1 MNIKEILAQMCLSEQ
16 AEATPFKSA
25 EDGTDYAVWK
35 INDGNT
41 AYVLKKASEQE
52 LSVYNTFLASAERA
66 VPHLYKSLNYCGELF
81 FAYGIHRR
89 ARPAEVRPRIAD
101 CGS

>member
-1 MNIKEILAQMCLSEQ
+1 MCLSEQ

-52 LSVYNTFLASAERA
+52 LSVYNTFLVSA
-66 VPHLYKSLNYCGELF
+66 
-81 FAYGIHRR
+81 
-89 ARPAEVRPRIAD
+89 
-101 CGS
+101 

>member
-66 VPHLYKSLNYCGELF
+66 VRRNVTPQLAFEVMLF
-81 FAYGIHRR
+81 DIRKALTC
-89 ARPAEVRPRIAD
+89 P
-101 CGS
+101 S

>member
-35 INDGNT
+35 INKG
-41 AYVLKKASEQE
+41 K
-52 LSVYNTFLASAERA
+52 
-66 VPHLYKSLNYCGELF
+66 
-81 FAYGIHRR
+81 R
-89 ARPAEVRPRIAD
+89 ARTV
-101 CGS
+101 C

>member
-1 MNIKEILAQMCLSEQ
+1 MNLKEILAQMCLSEQ

-41 AYVLKKASEQE
+41 AYVLKRQASKNCLFTILFWCLPSALFRTFTKALTIAASYFC
-52 LSVYNTFLASAERA
+52 LWNT
-66 VPHLYKSLNYCGELF
+66 
-81 FAYGIHRR
+81 
-89 ARPAEVRPRIAD
+89 
-101 CGS
+101 

>member
-52 LSVYNTFLASAERA
+52 LSVYNTFLVSAERA
-66 VPHLYKSLNYCGELF
+66 VPHLTKALT
-81 FAYGIHRR
+81 
-89 ARPAEVRPRIAD
+89 IAASYF
-101 CGS
+101 CLWNT

>member
-52 LSVYNTFLASAERA
+52 LSVYNTFFG
-66 VPHLYKSLNYCGELF
+66 VC
-81 FAYGIHRR
+81 R
-89 ARPAEVRPRIAD
+89 ARCSAPLQKP
-101 CGS
+101 

>member
-52 LSVYNTFLASAERA
+52 LSVYNTFWCPPSA
-66 VPHLYKSLNYCGELF
+66 LF
-81 FAYGIHRR
+81 RTFTKALT
-89 ARPAEVRPRIAD
+89 IAAN
-101 CGS
+101 CFCLWNT

>member
-1 MNIKEILAQMCLSEQ
+1 MNLKEILAQMCLSEQ

-52 LSVYNTFLASAERA
+52 LSVLQY
-66 VPHLYKSLNYCGELF
+66 F
-81 FAYGIHRR
+81 FGVCR
-89 ARPAEVRPRIAD
+89 ARCSAPLQKP
-101 CGS
+101 

>member
-52 LSVYNTFLASAERA
+52 LSVYNTFWRPPSA
-66 VPHLYKSLNYCGELF
+66 LF
-81 FAYGIHRR
+81 RTFTKALT
-89 ARPAEVRPRIAD
+89 IAAN
-101 CGS
+101 CFYLWNT